1 MSEDEIKAYQEKI
14 LDDLLN
20 IFDEQIENE
29 KGERG
34 HRGELIIRGDALL
47 VKYYD
52 GRVDGVDTGRAL
64 VERYFASLEASD
76 E

>member
-1 MSEDEIKAYQEKI
+1 MSEEEIKAYQEKI

-20 IFDEQIENE
+20 VFDEQI
-29 KGERG
+29 GEEQQIRSEILEHCNG
-34 HRGELIIRGDALL
+34 KRGDAWWSQN
-47 VKYYD
+47 

-64 VERYFASLEASD
+64 VERYFASLEATD

>member
-20 IFDEQIENE
+20 VFDEQIENE

-34 HRGELIIRGDALL
+34 EKIIRGDALL
-47 VKYYD
+47 LKYCD

-64 VERYFASLEASD
+64 VEHYFASLEASD